1 MKIKINKGNFG
12 VPMVI
17 RQSFSFNT
25 RSYGSHKAEVVLAKD
40 GEYSMTIDGSYAY
53 SIHDAA
59 AKRSPLY
66 KDAIVKVSN
75 EMLRAME
82 GCDDVYIRLSRKTP
96 RLKRRSTVENKLH
109 KLTLKQYEREQ
120 FSLPMPR
127 KAEVEAD
134 LQEEANHKFF
144 SVWSGNLSKKREFVS
159 DTLEEE
165 YNERISNWEELKQY
179 HETIQSCVEAQT
191 NVEFQKEYN
200 ECKKAIED
208 ELYGD
213 DAYVNQQ
220 LFEANSKLNFQIP
233 FDITLDV
240 DYNKVDGIIDATAS
254 LPSLITIPNKK
265 AVPLAS
271 GKISIKDKL
280 KRELDAD
287 TANTLLGLSYYLA
300 GYLFNLSVNVSVVR
314 LSVVTGFSAYY
325 WVEFE
330 RKSFSTLS
338 FSSLYPLQDF
348 FSHPNVIDYTKSS
361 IELITESDF
370 KQRIKDAIK
379 VSDLLSQNPDLI
391 VLSVSEAEKIVKIL
405 NGTDDLKQAVKEA
418 KSNRSSVVVANKRY
432 KNVLSEI
439 DND

>member
-1 MKIKINKGNFG
+1 M
-12 VPMVI
+12 
-17 RQSFSFNT
+17 
-25 RSYGSHKAEVVLAKD
+25 
-40 GEYSMTIDGSYAY
+40 
-53 SIHDAA
+53 
-59 AKRSPLY
+59 
-66 KDAIVKVSN
+66 
-75 EMLRAME
+75 
-82 GCDDVYIRLSRKTP
+82 
-96 RLKRRSTVENKLH
+96 
-109 KLTLKQYEREQ
+109 
-120 FSLPMPR
+120 
-127 KAEVEAD
+127 
-134 LQEEANHKFF
+134 
-144 SVWSGNLSKKREFVS
+144 
-159 DTLEEE
+159 
-165 YNERISNWEELKQY
+165 
-179 HETIQSCVEAQT
+179 
-191 NVEFQKEYN
+191 
-200 ECKKAIED
+200 
-208 ELYGD
+208 
-213 DAYVNQQ
+213 
-220 LFEANSKLNFQIP
+220 FEANSKLNFQIP

-254 LPSLITIPNKK
+254 LPSLITIPDKK

-361 IELITESDF
+361 IELINESDF
-370 KQRIKDAIK
+370 RQRIKDAIK

-391 VLSVSEAEKIVKIL
+391 VLSVSEAEKIIKIL
-405 NGTDDLKQAVKEA
+405 DGTDDLKQAVKEA

-432 KNVLSEI
+432 KNILSEI

>member
-75 EMLRAME
+75 EMLRAMG

-96 RLKRRSTVENKLH
+96 RLKRRATVENQLN
-109 KLTLKQYEREQ
+109 KLTLKQYEREK
-120 FSLPMPR
+120 FSLPMPL

-144 SVWSGNLSKKREFVS
+144 SLWSGNSSKKSEFVS

-165 YNERISNWEELKQY
+165 YDDRMSNWEELKQY
-179 HETIQSCVEAQT
+179 HETIQSCVEAQA
-191 NVEFQKEYN
+191 NAEFQKEYN
-200 ECKKAIED
+200 ECKKTIED

-213 DAYVNQQ
+213 DAYVIQQ
-220 LFEANSKLNFQIP
+220 LFEVNSKVNFQIP
-233 FDITLDV
+233 FDITLDIV
-240 DYNKVDGIIDATAS
+240 YNKVDGIIDATAS
-254 LPSLITIPNKK
+254 LPSLITIPDKK

-348 FSHPNVIDYTKSS
+348 FSHPNVIDYKKSS
-361 IELITESDF
+361 IELIPESNF
-370 KQRIKDAIK
+370 RQRIKDAII
-379 VSDLLSQNPDLI
+379 VSNLLSQNPDLI
-391 VLSVSEAEKIVKIL
+391 VLPISEAEKIVKIL

-418 KSNRSSVVVANKRY
+418 KSNHSSVVVANKRY
-432 KNVLSEI
+432 KNVLAEI
-439 DND
+439 DNE

>member
-1 MKIKINKGNFG
+1 
-12 VPMVI
+12 
-17 RQSFSFNT
+17 
-25 RSYGSHKAEVVLAKD
+25 
-40 GEYSMTIDGSYAY
+40 
-53 SIHDAA
+53 
-59 AKRSPLY
+59 
-66 KDAIVKVSN
+66 
-75 EMLRAME
+75 ME
-82 GCDDVYIRLSRKTP
+82 GCDDVYTRLSRKTP
-96 RLKRRSTVENKLH
+96 RLKRRASVESQLN
-109 KLTLKQYEREQ
+109 KLTLKQYEREK

-127 KAEVEAD
+127 KTEVESD

-144 SVWSGNLSKKREFVS
+144 SVWSSNSSKKSEFVS

-165 YNERISNWEELKQY
+165 YNERISNWEELKRY
-179 HETIQSCVEAQT
+179 HETIQSCVEAQA
-191 NVEFQKEYN
+191 NAEFLKEYN
-200 ECKKAIED
+200 ECKKTIED

-233 FDITLDV
+233 FDVTLDV

-254 LPSLITIPNKK
+254 LPSLITIPDKK
-265 AVPLAS
+265 AVPLTS
-271 GKISIKDKL
+271 GKISVKDKL

-300 GYLFNLSVNVSVVR
+300 GHLFNLSVNVSIVR

-325 WVEFE
+325 WVEFN
-330 RKSFSTLS
+330 RNSFSALS

-361 IELITESDF
+361 IELISESDF
-370 KQRIKDAIK
+370 RQRIKDAIK
-379 VSDLLSQNPDLI
+379 VSDMLSHNPDLI
-391 VLSVSEAEKIVKIL
+391 VLSVSEAEKIIKIL
-405 NGTDDLKQAVKEA
+405 DGTDDLKQAVKEA
-418 KSNRSSVVVANKRY
+418 KANRSSVVVANKRY

>member
-17 RQSFSFNT
+17 RQSYSFNT
-25 RSYGSHKAEVVLAKD
+25 RSYGLHKAEVVLAKD

-53 SIHDAA
+53 SIYDAA

-66 KDAIVKVSN
+66 KDSIVKVSN

-82 GCDDVYIRLSRKTP
+82 GCDDVYIRLSKKTP
-96 RLKRRSTVENKLH
+96 RLKRRATIENKLN
-109 KLTLKQYEREQ
+109 KLTLRQYEREK

-127 KAEVEAD
+127 KTEVESD

-144 SVWSGNLSKKREFVS
+144 SVWSGNTSKKSEFVS

-165 YNERISNWEELKQY
+165 YNERMSNWEELKQY
-179 HETIQSCVEAQT
+179 HETIQSCVESQA
-191 NVEFQKEYN
+191 NAEFQKEYD
-200 ECKKAIED
+200 ESKKAIED

-213 DAYVNQQ
+213 NAYVSQQ
-220 LFEANSKLNFQIP
+220 LFEANSKMNFQVP
-233 FDITLDV
+233 FDITLEV
-240 DYNKVDGIIDATAS
+240 DYNKNDGIIDAAAS
-254 LPSLITIPNKK
+254 LPSLITIPDKK
-265 AVPLAS
+265 AVPLAF

-300 GYLFNLSVNVSVVR
+300 GHLFNLSVNVSLVR

-330 RKSFSTLS
+330 RKSFSVLS

-361 IELITESDF
+361 IELIPESDF
-370 KQRIKDAIK
+370 RKRIKDAIK
-379 VSDLLSQNPDLI
+379 VSDLLTQNPDLI
-391 VLSVSEAEKIVKIL
+391 VLSLNEATKIAKML
-405 NGTDDLKQAVKEA
+405 DGTDDLKQSIKEA
-418 KSNRSSVVVANKRY
+418 KSSHSSVVVANKRY

>member
-17 RQSFSFNT
+17 RQSFNFNT
-25 RSYGSHKAEVVLAKD
+25 RSYGSHKAEVVLSKD

-53 SIHDAA
+53 TIHDAA

-82 GCDDVYIRLSRKTP
+82 GCDDVYTHLSRKTP
-96 RLKRRSTVENKLH
+96 RLKRRSSVESQLN
-109 KLTLKQYEREQ
+109 KLTLKQYEREK

-127 KAEVEAD
+127 KTEVESD

-144 SVWSGNLSKKREFVS
+144 SVWSSNSSKKSEFVS

-165 YNERISNWEELKQY
+165 YNERISNWEELKRY
-179 HETIQSCVEAQT
+179 HETIQSCVEAQA
-191 NVEFQKEYN
+191 NAEFLKEYN

-213 DAYVNQQ
+213 DAFVNQQ

-254 LPSLITIPNKK
+254 LPSLITIPDKK

-330 RKSFSTLS
+330 RKWFSILS

-361 IELITESDF
+361 IELINESDF
-370 KQRIKDAIK
+370 RQRIKDAIK

-391 VLSVSEAEKIVKIL
+391 VLSVSEAEKIIKIL
-405 NGTDDLKQAVKEA
+405 DGTDDLKQAVKEA

-432 KNVLSEI
+432 NNVLSEI

>member
-1 MKIKINKGNFG
+1 MKEITKERTITEKYTLYEAFDGQEFTDKKECQKYEESALG
-12 VPMVI
+12 VA
-17 RQSFSFNT
+17 RGKLQSLIVSESN
-25 RSYGSHKAEVVLAKD
+25 
-40 GEYSMTIDGSYAY
+40 
-53 SIHDAA
+53 DAW
-59 AKRSPLY
+59 SL
-66 KDAIVKVSN
+66 
-75 EMLRAME
+75 MG
-82 GCDDVYIRLSRKTP
+82 GCDDHEVVAIKFWN
-96 RLKRRSTVENKLH
+96 STDTDAFLQWLYLECPWYLNDSQK
-109 KLTLKQYEREQ
+109 E
-120 FSLPMPR
+120 R

-144 SVWSGNLSKKREFVS
+144 SVWSGNSSKKREFVS

-191 NVEFQKEYN
+191 NAEFQKEFN

-233 FDITLDV
+233 FDVTLDV

-254 LPSLITIPNKK
+254 LPSLITIPDKK
-265 AVPLAS
+265 AVPLTS
-271 GKISIKDKL
+271 GKISVKDKL

-300 GYLFNLSVNVSVVR
+300 GHLFNLSVNVSIVR

-325 WVEFE
+325 WVEFN
-330 RKSFSTLS
+330 RNSFSALS

-361 IELITESDF
+361 IELISESDF
-370 KQRIKDAIK
+370 RQRIKDAIK
-379 VSDLLSQNPDLI
+379 VSDMLSHNPDLI
-391 VLSVSEAEKIVKIL
+391 VLSVNEAEKIIKIL
-405 NGTDDLKQAVKEA
+405 DGTDDLKQAVKEA

-439 DND
+439 DDD

>member
-1 MKIKINKGNFG
+1 M
-12 VPMVI
+12 
-17 RQSFSFNT
+17 
-25 RSYGSHKAEVVLAKD
+25 
-40 GEYSMTIDGSYAY
+40 
-53 SIHDAA
+53 
-59 AKRSPLY
+59 
-66 KDAIVKVSN
+66 
-75 EMLRAME
+75 
-82 GCDDVYIRLSRKTP
+82 
-96 RLKRRSTVENKLH
+96 
-109 KLTLKQYEREQ
+109 
-120 FSLPMPR
+120 
-127 KAEVEAD
+127 
-134 LQEEANHKFF
+134 
-144 SVWSGNLSKKREFVS
+144 
-159 DTLEEE
+159 
-165 YNERISNWEELKQY
+165 
-179 HETIQSCVEAQT
+179 
-191 NVEFQKEYN
+191 
-200 ECKKAIED
+200 
-208 ELYGD
+208 
-213 DAYVNQQ
+213 
-220 LFEANSKLNFQIP
+220 
-233 FDITLDV
+233 
-240 DYNKVDGIIDATAS
+240 
-254 LPSLITIPNKK
+254 ITIPDKK

-361 IELITESDF
+361 IELINESDF
-370 KQRIKDAIK
+370 RQRIKDAIK

-391 VLSVSEAEKIVKIL
+391 VLSVSEAEKIIKIL
-405 NGTDDLKQAVKEA
+405 DGTDDLKQAVKEA

>member
-25 RSYGSHKAEVVLAKD
+25 RSYGSHRAEVVLAKD

-75 EMLRAME
+75 DMLRAIE
-82 GCDDVYIRLSRKTP
+82 GCENVYTHLSKKTP
-96 RLKRRSTVENKLH
+96 RPKRRVTVESQLN
-109 KLTLKQYEREQ
+109 KLTLKQYQKEK
-120 FSLPMPR
+120 FPFPMPR
-127 KAEVEAD
+127 KAEVEED
-134 LQEEANHKFF
+134 LREEANNKFF
-144 SVWSGNLSKKREFVS
+144 SVWSSNSSKKSEYVS

-165 YNERISNWEELKQY
+165 YNERMSNWEELKQY
-179 HETIQSCVEAQT
+179 HETIQSCIEAQA
-191 NVEFQKEYN
+191 NAEFLKEYN

-213 DAYVNQQ
+213 DAYVSQQ
-220 LFEANSKLNFQIP
+220 LFEANTKLNFQIP
-233 FDITLDV
+233 FDVTLEV
-240 DYNKVDGIIDATAS
+240 DYNKNDGIIDATAS
-254 LPSLITIPNKK
+254 LPSLIPIPDKK

-300 GYLFNLSVNVSVVR
+300 GHMFNLSVNVSVVR

-330 RKSFSTLS
+330 RKSFSALS

-348 FSHPNVIDYTKSS
+348 FSHPNVIDYTRSS
-361 IELITESDF
+361 IELIPELDF
-370 KQRIKDAIK
+370 RRRIKDAIK
-379 VSDLLSQNPDLI
+379 VSDLLSQNSDLI
-391 VLSVSEAEKIVKIL
+391 VLSINEAEKISKIL
-405 NGTDDLKQAVKEA
+405 DGTEDLKHAVKEA
-418 KSNRSSVVVANKRY
+418 KSNHSSVVVANKRY